1 MDVVIMDVVIMDV
14 VTMDAAV
21 SFPKPC
27 VQPRPTQKSHD
38 PPFHGFFVLI
48 AFKS

>member
-1 MDVVIMDVVIMDV
+1 
-14 VTMDAAV
+14 
-21 SFPKPC
+21 